1 MSDTLE
7 GLAARVAALEAD
19 RADYRAVLTAVGAL
33 SSSVAGQHEAIGT
46 LAGRVET
53 LAGRVE
59 TLTVRSDAYQQ
70 SINALGLKLAEH
82 QSETR
87 TKFDEVSA
95 KIDSHRNDAAARFN
109 SVDEH
114 LAEVKSLLVEALG
127 R

>member
-1 MSDTLE
+1 MADTLE

-53 LAGRVE
+53 L
-59 TLTVRSDAYQQ
+59 TVRSDAYQQ
-70 SINALGLKLAEH
+70 SINALGLNLAEH

-95 KIDSHRNDAAARFN
+95 KIDSHRNDATARFN